1 MRSRYK
7 QEAKWMQILKPTG
20 MILLHLFRLVFG
32 AVFVFS
38 GFVKAVDPYG
48 LAYKIEDYLSAF
60 GWSNPMFYHLA
71 MPLAVLLP
79 VLELL
84 LGLMIFLQV
93 NIRWAVVPGLIF
105 MLLVTPLTWYIAVN
119 NPVTDC
125 GCFGDALVITNWQTF
140 YKNIILLFAIL
151 ILQIFRKKFRE
162 LFRPGAS
169 VILTILFATA
179 GIVVAVYSVRH
190 EPLIDFRPYKTG
202 VNILHEM
209 QIPDNAPKDEYNTT
223 FIYQKDGLQKEFTL
237 ENYPANDS
245 TWQFVDQKT
254 TLVKKGFV
262 PPIHDFAIV
271 TENHDDL
278 TYEVLQ
284 YEKYTYLLI
293 MYQLDKASVEGAKA
307 AEKIYQQYK
316 NSSTRFY
323 ALTASTEE
331 QIVSFRKAN
340 GITYPFAKTDPVTL
354 KTMMRSN
361 PGLILLKNGV
371 IKGKWSWRD
380 FE

>member
-1 MRSRYK
+1 
-7 QEAKWMQILKPTG
+7 MQILKPTG

-38 GFVKAVDPYG
+38 GFVKAVDPSG

-60 GWSNPMFYHLA
+60 GWSNPLFYHLA

-84 LGLMIFLQV
+84 LGLMIFLQI

-140 YKNIILLFAIL
+140 YKNIFLLFAIL
-151 ILQIFRKKFRE
+151 ILLIFRKKFRE

-202 VNILHEM
+202 VNHV
-209 QIPDNAPKDEYNTT
+209 A
-223 FIYQKDGLQKEFTL
+223 
-237 ENYPANDS
+237 
-245 TWQFVDQKT
+245 
-254 TLVKKGFV
+254 
-262 PPIHDFAIV
+262 
-271 TENHDDL
+271 
-278 TYEVLQ
+278 
-284 YEKYTYLLI
+284 
-293 MYQLDKASVEGAKA
+293 
-307 AEKIYQQYK
+307 KIYASYNGRASK
-316 NSSTRFY
+316 RIY
-323 ALTASTEE
+323 A
-331 QIVSFRKAN
+331 
-340 GITYPFAKTDPVTL
+340 
-354 KTMMRSN
+354 
-361 PGLILLKNGV
+361 
-371 IKGKWSWRD
+371 GKLSCQ
-380 FE
+380 